1 MFVMSSWLG
10 ARWHTG
16 TALVRQF
23 AILGVIVVGLITT
36 ALCVV
41 ISYYLR
47 QDLLEREWG
56 NTADFIRTEVAQNL
70 SASDFADPGSERA
83 TAHFRRFYE
92 QTGMMPEIVRV
103 KVYDAAMRVV
113 WSDEPRLIGQRFTDN
128 PQLISAL
135 AGRITVNFETGEE
148 KVENVYERR
157 KRQLVELYVPI
168 VFLPETRIVGVVET
182 YKDPAQVFASI
193 RKGQVTVIVTALAGG
208 ALLYLSLFW
217 IVRRAGRRIEVQHEA
232 LERQSRE
239 MAAANQELHKVQ
251 AQLVGAERMAA
262 VGEVVTAVAHGIR
275 NPLANIRASAQVALL
290 DRKDGAVPVLTAK
303 SLTNIMTQVDRLEGR
318 VRELLQFVRPAERQS
333 QPLDVNTALRAAL
346 QIMAGRL
353 VAARV
358 TADER
363 LAAALPVISG
373 DGMLLEQV
381 FMNLIGNA
389 IEATSEGETIT
400 VVTGV
405 DRRNGS
411 LEVFAEI
418 RDTGKGIA
426 PEEIPRIFDLFYTT
440 KAQGTGVGLALA
452 KKFIEAH
459 GGTIAVVSS
468 PGEGATFRVLLP
480 ASPGA

>member
-1 MFVMSSWLG
+1 
-10 ARWHTG
+10 
-16 TALVRQF
+16 
-23 AILGVIVVGLITT
+23 
-36 ALCVV
+36 
-41 ISYYLR
+41 
-47 QDLLEREWG
+47 
-56 NTADFIRTEVAQNL
+56 
-70 SASDFADPGSERA
+70 
-83 TAHFRRFYE
+83 
-92 QTGMMPEIVRV
+92 
-103 KVYDAAMRVV
+103 
-113 WSDEPRLIGQRFTDN
+113 
-128 PQLISAL
+128 
-135 AGRITVNFETGEE
+135 
-148 KVENVYERR
+148 
-157 KRQLVELYVPI
+157 
-168 VFLPETRIVGVVET
+168 
-182 YKDPAQVFASI
+182 
-193 RKGQVTVIVTALAGG
+193 
-208 ALLYLSLFW
+208 
-217 IVRRAGRRIEVQHEA
+217 
-232 LERQSRE
+232 
-239 MAAANQELHKVQ
+239 
-251 AQLVGAERMAA
+251 
-262 VGEVVTAVAHGIR
+262 
-275 NPLANIRASAQVALL
+275 VALL

-318 VRELLQFVRPAERQS
+318 VRELLQFVRPAERQN
-333 QPLDVNTALRAAL
+333 QLLDINTALRAAI
-346 QIMAGRL
+346 QVMAGRL
-353 VAARV
+353 VAARINV
-358 TADER
+358 DER

-400 VVTGV
+400 AVTGV

>member
-1 MFVMSSWLG
+1 MSSWLG
-10 ARWHTG
+10 AKWHTG
-16 TALVRQF
+16 STLVRQF

-83 TAHFRRFYE
+83 TARFRRFYE

-103 KVYDAAMRVV
+103 KVYDSSMRVV

-135 AGRITVNFETGEE
+135 AGRITVNLETGEE

-168 VFLPETRIVGVVET
+168 VFPPETRIVGVVET

-426 PEEIPRIFDLFYTT
+426 PEEIPRIFNLFYTT